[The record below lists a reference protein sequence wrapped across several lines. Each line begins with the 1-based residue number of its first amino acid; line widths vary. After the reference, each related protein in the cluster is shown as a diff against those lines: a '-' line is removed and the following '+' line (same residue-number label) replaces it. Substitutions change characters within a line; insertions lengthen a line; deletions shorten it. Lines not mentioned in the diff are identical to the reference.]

1 MAQPMLDYAAFFADA
16 KQAVGELEQLRAQ
29 EKQLEGR
36 KKQLETALK
45 NKQKL
50 MMDMVNQTV
59 KSRKAEVTKSYD
71 EELAKTQEQLKK
83 VRAKREKAKNQGIKE
98 RIAEDTKCLSKE
110 NEDF

>member
-36 KKQLETALK
+36 KKQLEAALK

-71 EELAKTQEQLKK
+71 EELAKTQETGKGQESGNKGAD
-83 VRAKREKAKNQGIKE
+83 RGGYEKPQQRK
-98 RIAEDTKCLSKE
+98 
-110 NEDF
+110 

>member
-36 KKQLETALK
+36 KKQLEAALK

-98 RIAEDTKCLSKE
+98 RVAKA
-110 NEDF
+110 